1 MNKQVNFKLQNN
13 NKHGGKREGAGRPTK
28 ADEKKTSE
36 LAIKAL
42 VKKWGGEDKAFLRL
56 SEFAEE
62 GSFNHMKL
70 LFEYA
75 YGKPKESIDHT
86 TNGEAINIPPIEWAK

>member
-1 MNKQVNFKLQNN
+1 MDGRKNNGAKKGENRGQGRKSKL
-13 NKHGGKREGAGRPTK
+13 
-28 ADEKKTSE
+28 DEQKTSE

-42 VKKWGGEDKAFLRL
+42 VNKWGGEDKAFLRL